1 MLFVSLENTKES
13 LFSSSQSIAIAY
25 IYIWLGSHVGLL
37 LSANEKARDPLLL
50 PDSPLLSGNLLVV
63 NYKDKKF
70 PMVAIRRFIWFP
82 TFVVLKPS
90 EFFLG
95 HQTLTN
101 WIARR
106 SPIPFFPYR
115 VSFCMIY
122 LHKNGNELKNLN
134 HFSPEKWQPVE
145 KRSHIHAL
153 WVFSWSP
160 NTIQLAWIA
169 RRSPIPFFPYRVSLC
184 MIYLHKN
191 GNELKNL
198 NHFSPE
204 KWQQVEKRSHIHALC
219 FMPFFCSPI
228 VLGFVAEQNLMT
240 AHWGLRPT
248 HAHGLFI
255 CGHVSLLSKS
265 STYHCS
271 KDSHSLPLIGI

>member
-169 RRSPIPFFPYRVSLC
+169 RRSPIPIFSVVSLILYDLSSQKCYWIQKLESFFPWEMAASREEESHPCLVFHAIFLLTNCAGFCCWTKSNDGSLGPTADPC
-184 MIYLHKN
+184 SWAFYLWSCVPAFEVFH
-191 GNELKNL
+191 
-198 NHFSPE
+198 
-204 KWQQVEKRSHIHALC
+204 
-219 FMPFFCSPI
+219 
-228 VLGFVAEQNLMT
+228 
-240 AHWGLRPT
+240 
-248 HAHGLFI
+248 
-255 CGHVSLLSKS
+255 
-265 STYHCS
+265 
-271 KDSHSLPLIGI
+271 LPLL